1 MTTLSDVKT
10 VPATGL
16 LHIDGILDN
25 GPGWNW
31 ITPARNVLYYT
42 FALNDGSPNQGSL
55 VTGPVTAFNTAQQA
69 ATTTLLNYVSQ
80 ITGIVFTP
88 TTDGRQ
94 ADIHFAAGNI
104 TDPGFS
110 GYCSWNWNYTSS
122 GDTITSYTPDAYV
135 YLDNVQYN
143 AVNSV
148 PTASNG
154 GWELILHEMGHAL
167 GLKHS
172 FSGNITLPS
181 DHDNTAYTLMSYTP
195 DGATHTS
202 YSPYDIAALMWLY
215 GGDGLGG
222 ALGQGA
228 PGQYL
233 VGSEKAD
240 RLSGGGGADVFE
252 GGAGDDVIFG
262 GGGIDKVVYRHLSTE
277 YSFTASGNTVVAQ
290 AAVGNDGTDTLVDV
304 ERLVFADKSLA
315 FDFAGAAGVTARIL
329 GAVFGPAAVKNA
341 AYAGIGLK
349 LLDAGTSPDAL
360 MQLALDTR
368 LGAGFGPAAEVQLL
382 YRNLTGT
389 DPSPAELAHLEPGR
403 IHAGV
408 LGADGQPAGLERAEH
423 RPRRPQPARAGFC
436 LSKPHKA
443 ERQSQPSCARMASI
457 TAL

>member
-1 MTTLSDVKT
+1 MTTLTDVKT
-10 VPATGL
+10 LPGTGL
-16 LHIDGILDN
+16 LHIDGILDD

-42 FALNDGSPNQGSL
+42 FALNDGSPSASNL
-55 VTGPVTAFNTAQQA
+55 LTGPVTAFNGAQQA
-69 ATTTLLNYVSQ
+69 ATTTLLNYISQ

-110 GYCSWNWNYTSS
+110 GYCSWNWSYKNVGEAITGYTA
-122 GDTITSYTPDAYV
+122 DAYV

-143 AVNSV
+143 FLNSA

-172 FSGNITLPS
+172 FSGDITLPS
-181 DHDNTAYTLMSYTP
+181 DLDNTAYTLMSYTRVG
-195 DGATHTS
+195 DARST

-222 ALGQGA
+222 ALGQGS

-233 VGSEKAD
+233 VGSEQAD
-240 RLSGGGGADVFE
+240 RLTGGAGADVFE
-252 GGAGDDVIFG
+252 GDAGDDIIFG
-262 GGGIDKVVYRHLSTE
+262 GGGIDKVVYRHLHTD
-277 YSFTASGNTVVAQ
+277 YSFIASGSTVVAQ

-304 ERLVFADKSLA
+304 ERLVFADESLA
-315 FDFAGAAGVTARIL
+315 FDFEGAAGLTARIL

-341 AYAGIGLK
+341 TYAGIGLQ
-349 LLDAGTSPDAL
+349 LLDAGTSADTL
-360 MQLALDTR
+360 MQLALDAR
-368 LGAGFGPAAEVQLL
+368 LGSGFTPAAEVQLL
-382 YRNLTGT
+382 YRNLTGG
-389 DPSPAELAHLEPGR
+389 DPSAADLAFWVSSLNRGGYTPVSL
-403 IHAGV
+403 A
-408 LGADGQPAGLERAEH
+408 Q
-423 RPRRPQPARAGFC
+423 
-436 LSKPHKA
+436 
-443 ERQSQPSCARMASI
+443 MASQLELN
-457 TAL
+457 ALNIDLVGLIQQGLGFL